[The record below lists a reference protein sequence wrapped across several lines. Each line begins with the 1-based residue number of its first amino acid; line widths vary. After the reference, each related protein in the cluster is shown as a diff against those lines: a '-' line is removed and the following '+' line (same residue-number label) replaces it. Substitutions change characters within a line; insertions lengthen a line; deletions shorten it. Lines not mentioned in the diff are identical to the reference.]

1 MPATRRSLDDACAEV
16 AEVAA
21 VYAASI
27 RPLCVVR
34 EEEREADEGDAEGE
48 RSGRRPRG
56 EEEEQEQDAL
66 RQAAA
71 RIEQLLAEAKT
82 IITATTVVQKFVTA
96 RPPPAS

>member
-1 MPATRRSLDDACAEV
+1 MPATRRRLDDACAAV
-16 AEVAA
+16 VEVAA

-27 RPLCVVR
+27 RPLCVGR
-34 EEEREADEGDAEGE
+34 QEADEGGAEGE
-48 RSGRRPRG
+48 GSGRKPY
-56 EEEEQEQDAL
+56 EEEEEEEDAL

-96 RPPPAS
+96 PPPPAS